1 MAEVSEFYVTYMR
14 LRNAIRDA
22 RVSGKVLDDPLVV
35 AKMENAWNQMSTYE
49 KSVVTYR
56 DKKTAEK
63 EERQRKADNF
73 ESDQIDKIRDVVS
86 MLKTTSRSTAGANIE
101 RVKKLLRWVGFQD
114 LKSGCT
120 RVVVLLGR
128 RVVKIDMSHGAY
140 FNNKEAS
147 RWDEHK
153 NEAPICEVRVHDNG
167 RVAVAPRASFQFKHV
182 DQDGMYKER
191 EEALQRMKKVIPRAL
206 DANYPFNWGIFDG
219 KVLCFDYSR

>member
-1 MAEVSEFYVTYMR
+1 MAEVSESYVTYMR

-22 RVSGKVLDDPLVV
+22 RVSGKVLDDPLIV
-35 AKMENAWNQMSTYE
+35 AKMENAWSQMSTDE
-49 KSVVTYR
+49 KSIVAYR
-56 DKKTAEK
+56 DKRTAEK
-63 EERQRKADNF
+63 EERQRQSDNF
-73 ESDQIDKIRDVVS
+73 ESDEIDKIRDVVS
-86 MLKTTSRSTAGANIE
+86 MLRSTKNPAENIE
-101 RVKKLLRWVGFQD
+101 KIKKLLRWVGFQD
-114 LKSGCT
+114 TKSGGT

-128 RVVKIDMSHGAY
+128 RVAKIDMSYGAR

-167 RVAVAPRASFQFKHV
+167 RVAVAPRASFQFKHH

-191 EEALQRMKKVIPRAL
+191 EAALRQMKRVLPRVL

>member
-1 MAEVSEFYVTYMR
+1 MAEVSESYVTYMR

-22 RVSGKVLDDPLVV
+22 RVSGKVLDDPLIV
-35 AKMENAWNQMSTYE
+35 AKMENAWNQMSTDE
-49 KSVVTYR
+49 KGIVAYR
-56 DKKTAEK
+56 DKRTAEK
-63 EERQRKADNF
+63 EERQRQSDSF

-86 MLKTTSRSTAGANIE
+86 MLRSTKNPAENIE
-101 RVKKLLRWVGFQD
+101 KIKKLLRWVGFQD
-114 LKSGCT
+114 TKSGGT

-128 RVVKIDMSHGAY
+128 RVAKIDMSYGAR

-167 RVAVAPRASFQFKHV
+167 RVAVAPRASFQFKHH

-191 EEALQRMKKVIPRAL
+191 EEALRRMKRVFPRVL